1 MMGLRRIAK
10 WSLALVF
17 GYLAVMLFV
26 PVQGDARKAER
37 RIVCVNNCRSIAQAL
52 LVYNHEHGRFP
63 PAFLADEHGTPIHSW
78 RVLILPFLDEQ
89 ALFDK
94 YRFDEPWNGPHN
106 VELLREMPD
115 VFRCPSYGLGKSE
128 PAREGFSNYVVIT
141 GPDTI
146 FPGGETVTH
155 GDIQD
160 GAEQTLLVIEVSVE
174 SVPWLSPQDLTAEQF
189 AKFAGDTERVSNHE
203 ANLAIG
209 AFADGHGQVIVPTML
224 DAASLMALTTRAKH
238 DAVLTP

>member
-1 MMGLRRIAK
+1 MIGLHRIAK
-10 WSLALVF
+10 WSLALVA
-17 GYLAVMLFV
+17 GLIGLFLFI
-26 PVQGDARKAER
+26 PECGDARGAAR
-37 RIVCVNNCRSIAQAL
+37 RNACLNNCRGIAQAL
-52 LVYNHEHGRFP
+52 LAYHEKHGSFP
-63 PAFLADEHGTPIHSW
+63 PAFLADEQGTPIHSW

-146 FPGGETVTH
+146 FPAGETVTRS
-155 GDIQD
+155 DILD
-160 GAEQTLLVIEVSVE
+160 DEWQTLLVIEVNVE

-189 AKFAGDTERVSNHE
+189 AKFAGDTER
-203 ANLAIG
+203 
-209 AFADGHGQVIVPTML
+209 
-224 DAASLMALTTRAKH
+224 
-238 DAVLTP
+238 